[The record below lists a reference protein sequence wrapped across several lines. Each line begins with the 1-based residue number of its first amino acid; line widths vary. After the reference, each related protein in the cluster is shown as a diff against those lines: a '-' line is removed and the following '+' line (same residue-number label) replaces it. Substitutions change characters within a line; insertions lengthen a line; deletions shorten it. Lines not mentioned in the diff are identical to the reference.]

1 MEFICYMANTFFSL
15 SFIDLSLVVRARACV
30 YVRACVRAGGYVHT
44 SAGEL
49 RSQKRVCMLGKHGST
64 HLPRTGIT
72 RLLNDF
78 CTF

>member
-15 SFIDLSLVVRARACV
+15 SFIDLSLVVRACA
-30 YVRACVRAGGYVHT
+30 RAGGYVHT